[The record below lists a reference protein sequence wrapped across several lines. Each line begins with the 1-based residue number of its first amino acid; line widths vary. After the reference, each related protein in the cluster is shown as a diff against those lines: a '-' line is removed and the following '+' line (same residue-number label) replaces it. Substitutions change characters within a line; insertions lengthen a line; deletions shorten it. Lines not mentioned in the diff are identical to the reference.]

1 MKQSDEGDAL
11 YQWSETMAMWVAV
24 TTTYIKIL
32 VEGSGAKAAKGLFEQ
47 YDSIRISGASV
58 SDLNVVN
65 IIRDVGETTNGF
77 YLLVTGSIRQVI
89 TQNTSATAKVTF
101 ERQIP
106 TLDHVC
112 VSNNRV
118 WGCHYGPTEEEEC
131 VNEIYACKLGDP
143 KNWYS
148 YMGTARDSYALSMGE
163 DGEFT
168 GAYTYQGYPL
178 FFKENNVYK
187 IYGTYPAAYQLVTY
201 DCRGLQKG
209 SSKSL
214 AIVDEYLVYKSV
226 NDICVFDGNY
236 PMSLS
241 AKLGKRVFT
250 EAAAGSFMS
259 KYYISMKDEQGKAG
273 NLCI

>member
-1 MKQSDEGDAL
+1 MQLISFGAYILIFPEGLYLNTQDTADYGWLGARYVSAGDKITYSLSNMSGGAINYTLSSSAPQDPEDGKYWMKQSDEGDAL

-178 FFKENNVYK
+178 FLKK
-187 IYGTYPAAYQLVTY
+187 ITYT
-201 DCRGLQKG
+201 R
-209 SSKSL
+209 
-214 AIVDEYLVYKSV
+214 
-226 NDICVFDGNY
+226 
-236 PMSLS
+236 
-241 AKLGKRVFT
+241 FT
-250 EAAAGSFMS
+250 EPILQH
-259 KYYISMKDEQGKAG
+259 ISW
-273 NLCI
+273 